1 MAASDPGAELGRM
14 LTRLKEHSGLSYQTL
29 GSRTYLSKSAVHRYC
44 AGSSTP
50 ADFGTVERIGRA
62 TGAGRS
68 ELEQLFQLWSRAA
81 ARTDAVPTAVAH
93 HRADGDVP
101 PADRD
106 PLPAR
111 PAARRSRRL
120 PMVLSLIMLLG
131 LVVVLN
137 GQRGT
142 AGRGAAAETAKAQWI
157 SGPTWTLPA
166 EPVGGPL
173 FGVTI
178 NSKTGHMPGF
188 PVGAVRLWDSGTLWA
203 ALQPEPGRFDWTL
216 LDRQVEGAEAAS
228 LPVLFVL
235 GGTPGWAAPA
245 GPRAPYPEDARA
257 APPDD
262 PARWDAFV
270 SALVHR
276 FAGRIE
282 AYELWVLATD
292 RRFYSGSVEN
302 LVDMTRRANK
312 IIKRTDPR
320 ATVVCPGMGNLWTAE
335 GRQLLRRFAELGG
348 YDHCDV
354 AGIKLYQRSAADP
367 PETMLQLT
375 TVVDEI
381 LHTVGVHPR
390 IWNTGTTYTIPLQGR
405 LDEATARNY
414 AVRFYLVGLLARK
427 TFLER
432 MYLYNWGGAKVPIV
446 LQVDGGSPT
455 PAAQAIATVQ
465 RWLAGAQVYSCGHGP
480 AIDLPP
486 NAWQC
491 RFTLPAGTH
500 RTQAAIMW
508 THEGAASLTAAVDM
522 VSVQHLDGTSAPV
535 SGGSPLTI
543 GEDPVLIRYN
553 S

>member
-1 MAASDPGAELGRM
+1 MAASDPRAELGRR
-14 LTRLKEHSGLSYQTL
+14 LTRLKEHAGLSYQAL
-29 GSRTYLSKSAVHRYC
+29 GSRTHLSKSAIHRYC
-44 AGSSTP
+44 AGSCTP

-62 TGAGRS
+62 TGASRP
-68 ELEQLFQLWSRAA
+68 ELEGLFVLWSRAVA
-81 ARTDAVPTAVAH
+81 CTETAHAPDAKP
-93 HRADGDVP
+93 GDTGVGQ
-101 PADRD
+101 
-106 PLPAR
+106 AR
-111 PAARRSRRL
+111 PLWQRPRRASAVVGL
-120 PMVLSLIMLLG
+120 TMVLG
-131 LVVVLN
+131 VLVILN
-137 GQRGT
+137 GLRGGNDPDQP
-142 AGRGAAAETAKAQWI
+142 AGAPAAQWV

-166 EPVGGPL
+166 EPVPATL

-178 NSKTGHMPGF
+178 NSATGHMPAF
-188 PVGAVRLWDSGTLWA
+188 TVGAVRLWDSGTLWA
-203 ALQPEPGRFDWTL
+203 TLQPEPGRFDWTT
-216 LDRQVEGAEAAS
+216 LDRQVKGAESAS

-276 FAGRIE
+276 YAGRIE

-292 RRFYSGSVEN
+292 RHFYSGSVET
-302 LVDMTRRANK
+302 LVDMTRRADR
-312 IIKRTDPR
+312 IIERADPH
-320 ATVVCPGMGNLWTAE
+320 ATVVCPGMGNLWTDE
-335 GRQLLRRFAELGG
+335 GRQTLRRFAELGG

-354 AGIKLYQRSAADP
+354 AGIKLHQRSAADP

-375 TVVDEI
+375 DAVDGI
-381 LHTVGVHPR
+381 LHAAGVHPR

-405 LDEATARNY
+405 LDEAAAVNH
-414 AVRFYLVGLLARK
+414 AVRFYLVGLLARNI
-427 TFLER
+427 FLER

-455 PAAQAIATVQ
+455 PAARAVETLQ
-465 RWLAGAQVYSCGHGP
+465 RWLAGARVSSCGHGP

-491 RFTLPAGTH
+491 RFTLAARKDPGAGTH
-500 RTQAAIMW
+500 RTRATILW
-508 THEGAASLTAAVDM
+508 THEGTASFTAAADM
-522 VSVQHLDGTSAPV
+522 VSVERLDGTSAPV
-535 SGGSPLTI
+535 AGGSPLSI
-543 GEDPVLIRYN
+543 GEEPVLVRYR